1 MNSAGAKLEFFLFFF
16 ILNKH
21 SVSVAKDLSWQTLNN
36 RFQCRGLQFPKFCT
50 HISCPQQLFMSKGM
64 SSSVSH
70 TAEHILEAED
80 IQEAKTVS
88 LQQNIPLQ
96 LDKSGH

>member
-1 MNSAGAKLEFFLFFF
+1 
-16 ILNKH
+16 
-21 SVSVAKDLSWQTLNN
+21 
-36 RFQCRGLQFPKFCT
+36 
-50 HISCPQQLFMSKGM
+50 M

-88 LQQNIPLQ
+88 PRQNIPLQ
-96 LDKSGH
+96 LDKSEH